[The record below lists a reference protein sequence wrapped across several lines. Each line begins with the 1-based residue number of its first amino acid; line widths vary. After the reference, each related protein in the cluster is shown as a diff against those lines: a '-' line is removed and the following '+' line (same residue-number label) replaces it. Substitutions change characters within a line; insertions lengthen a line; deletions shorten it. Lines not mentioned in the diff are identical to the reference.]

1 MAEFSFE
8 REVRTPY
15 SEAYTILEDDRPVG
29 RVDLHFTDDV
39 VHATLAVS
47 ESLTQESIQELIDII
62 DEDLVDAVG
71 IAREGFIVHVFQGRE
86 TGVFSDSEFGEN
98 GSEH

>member
-1 MAEFSFE
+1 MADFSFE
-8 REVRTPY
+8 REVRTSH

-29 RVDLHFTDDV
+29 RLDLHFAADV

-47 ESLTQESIQELIDII
+47 ESLTQESVQELIEII
-62 DEDLVDAVG
+62 DEELVDAVG
-71 IAREGFIVHVFQGRE
+71 IEREGFIVHVFQGRE